1 MSYLEVAERCL
12 ETVSVGTCGKHA
24 DFHRVV
30 CFNPCV
36 THHVILLVVERI
48 ENFNGIESTDCLDL
62 DEVNG
67 TVKRYHTP
75 VGSLVCHNCA
85 EIVFAINKL
94 DSGLDIVF
102 MVKTNHHARLVKPH
116 FVFSRYLYFCLELT
130 AVFGIIERSVVNGK
144 SIMRDTPVVAVGC
157 YIHYQRAI
165 VDLPVVRL
173 IEPVHLFEG
182 LSIHRYGSDE
192 SAKSKKQFSLHY

>member
-48 ENFNGIESTDCLDL
+48 ENFNGIESTDCLDP

-67 TVKRYHTP
+67 TVKRWK
-75 VGSLVCHNCA
+75 
-85 EIVFAINKL
+85 EISGNGTIVTWKKNDLEDCVDYYSVIDTAYMSALDTMYSGLTTKNKL
-94 DSGLDIVF
+94 F
-102 MVKTNHHARLVKPH
+102 MILLH
-116 FVFSRYLYFCLELT
+116 
-130 AVFGIIERSVVNGK
+130 NGK
-144 SIMRDTPVVAVGC
+144 SDAQIRDIFGVSPNAVRTIRSRIKGKL
-157 YIHYQRAI
+157 
-165 VDLPVVRL
+165 VSLPPDR
-173 IEPVHLFEG
+173 
-182 LSIHRYGSDE
+182 S
-192 SAKSKKQFSLHY
+192 